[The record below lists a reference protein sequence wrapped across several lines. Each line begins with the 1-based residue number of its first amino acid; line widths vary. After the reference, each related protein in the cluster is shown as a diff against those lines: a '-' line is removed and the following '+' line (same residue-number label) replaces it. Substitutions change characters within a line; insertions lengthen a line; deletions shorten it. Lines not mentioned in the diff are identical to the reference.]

1 MEEVH
6 DLHGTILMLVKA
18 CESDN
23 LTAISAAV
31 EEARSQ
37 HPSLLRKIDGV

>member
-1 MEEVH
+1 MIVN
-6 DLHGTILMLVKA
+6 A
-18 CESDN
+18 CESEN

-37 HPSLLRKIDGV
+37 HPSLLRKLTGSTATGGAGSRR